1 MNIRED
7 IAAGMVEGF
16 APAQEIPDKLY
27 FRIGEVAKLA
37 GIKPYVLRFWETEF
51 PGLGPKKS
59 GTGHRLF
66 RRKDVELVLEIKR
79 LLYEKRFTIEGARKF
94 LETRG
99 KVEPVVPAAK
109 PTRLKKV
116 QASLFPED
124 PSPALDGI
132 RKELKAIAEM
142 LK

>member
-1 MNIRED
+1 MHE
-7 IAAGMVEGF
+7 
-16 APAQEIPDKLY
+16 PAIGEQLPEIPDKLY
-27 FRIGEVAKLA
+27 FRIGEVSRLA

-51 PGLGPKKS
+51 STLGPKKS
-59 GTGHRLF
+59 GTGHRLY

-99 KVEPVVPAAK
+99 KSETPRGPKAVKAP
-109 PTRLKKV
+109 RV
-116 QASLFPED
+116 QADLFSD
-124 PSPALDGI
+124 SSAVLDTV
-132 RKELKAIAEM
+132 RKELQALAEM